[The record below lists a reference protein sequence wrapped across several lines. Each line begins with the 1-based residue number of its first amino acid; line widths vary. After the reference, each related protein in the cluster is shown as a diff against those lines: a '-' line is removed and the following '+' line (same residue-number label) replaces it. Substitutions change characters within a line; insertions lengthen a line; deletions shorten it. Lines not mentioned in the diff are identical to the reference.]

1 MGLPVEEAEA
11 PPACAAS
18 TAATATPAGA
28 GDGSVFGLLGA
39 GAVEESGRS
48 AAASSEADAHEP
60 LPDDPQALAA
70 EMARMKPTDAG
81 LDAMWAA
88 MDLENRPRK
97 PATERERRAAQRKA
111 ERAAAV
117 QNILR
122 TRAEAERAMA
132 QFEAQNGPVASK
144 QEDVF

>member
-1 MGLPVEEAEA
+1 MVGESVTEQETVENIASLLIAAKAVKEATYHLRY
-11 PPACAAS
+11 S
-18 TAATATPAGA
+18 SRWTIRL
-28 GDGSVFGLLGA
+28 GDGTD
-39 GAVEESGRS
+39 ES
-48 AAASSEADAHEP
+48 HH
-60 LPDDPQALAA
+60 
-70 EMARMKPTDAG
+70 RMQAG